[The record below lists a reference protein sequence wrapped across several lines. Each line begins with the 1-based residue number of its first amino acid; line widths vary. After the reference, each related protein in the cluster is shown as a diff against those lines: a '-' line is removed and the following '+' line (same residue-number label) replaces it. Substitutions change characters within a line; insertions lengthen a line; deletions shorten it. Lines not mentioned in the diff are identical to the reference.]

1 MRREIEDSIRYANI
15 AIIEG
20 RRRPLGT
27 VCLHGILYQLPADL
41 KGPLI
46 VTTSIIVGGSSG
58 LGRAVAQRFADRGDT
73 VIITSRTT
81 AHADTVA
88 TEIGGTTRGLAVDL
102 SRPETIAAALVDVR
116 EVDNLVISAIA
127 QGVNSLADFDIAEA
141 IKAVTIKLVGY
152 TETVRALRDRFTP
165 GASVVLFG
173 GLAKERPYPGSTMV
187 TAFNGGITGLV
198 KTLAVEI
205 APHRVNAIHPG
216 VVGDSPK
223 WRDVPDH
230 PHVPRTPIGRLVTTA
245 EVVDATEFLL
255 RNTGVNAH
263 DLFVDGGL
271 RVT

>member
-1 MRREIEDSIRYANI
+1 MIFRSAEPGPEQFLPYPVGRAFGARDVLYRRFS
-15 AIIEG
+15 EG
-20 RRRPLGT
+20 RRKPPGT
-27 VCLHGILYQLPADL
+27 VCLHGVLYQPPAGL
-41 KGPLI
+41 RGPLI
-46 VTTSIIVGGSSG
+46 VTTSITVGGSSG

-88 TEIGGTTRGLAVDL
+88 TEIGGTTRGMAVDL

-141 IKAVTIKLVGY
+141 IRAVTIKLVGY
-152 TETVRALRDRFTP
+152 TETVRALRDRFTLD
-165 GASVVLFG
+165 ASVVLFG

-230 PHVPRTPIGRLVTTA
+230 PTCRVPLS
-245 EVVDATEFLL
+245 DAS
-255 RNTGVNAH
+255 
-263 DLFVDGGL
+263 
-271 RVT
+271 

>member
-1 MRREIEDSIRYANI
+1 
-15 AIIEG
+15 
-20 RRRPLGT
+20 
-27 VCLHGILYQLPADL
+27 LPVDP
-41 KGPLI
+41 KGALI
-46 VTTSIIVGGSSG
+46 VTTSIIVGGSGG

-81 AHADTVA
+81 ANADTVA
-88 TEIGGTTRGLAVDL
+88 SEIGGTTRGLAVDL

-116 EVDNLVISAIA
+116 EVDNLVITAIE
-127 QGVNSLADFDIAEA
+127 QGVNSLADFDIAAA
-141 IKAVTIKLVGY
+141 IRAVTTKLVGY
-152 TETVRALRDRFTP
+152 PETVRVLRDRFTP

-187 TAFNGGITGLV
+187 TAFNGGISGLV

-205 APHRVNAIHPG
+205 APHRVNAVHPG

-245 EVVDATEFLL
+245 EVVDATDFLL

-263 DLFVDGGL
+263 ELFVEGGL
-271 RVT
+271 LVT